1 MAGSTAD
8 RASHTS
14 ADAMQWHAMVA
25 QHSDQR
31 GDVMAASQINKSSV
45 AVSRLRPLRR
55 TMWWSRSGC
64 GWTRCL
70 CSCCIAPGRR
80 HGVTDGSIYA
90 PKCGH
95 VAASAADSH
104 LVAPFLPGHVR
115 VFDFVFRAATR
126 WFDVTARELLRT
138 MCLWHAA
145 DGRPRRERCNNMD
158 GSVTKRKIFT
168 DPSFPVKSGHEENA
182 SLGHVITG
190 ET

>member
-1 MAGSTAD
+1 
-8 RASHTS
+8 
-14 ADAMQWHAMVA
+14 
-25 QHSDQR
+25 
-31 GDVMAASQINKSSV
+31 MAASQINKSSV